1 MYSNLASGLLS
12 VAASISMWAGIAF
25 LLINW
30 AFSPV
35 FYIVAVVLQHLSDRI
50 HIPECIKKD
59 GFPVNVFY
67 TGADG
72 ELVRYVPEN
81 ET

>member
-1 MYSNLASGLLS
+1 
-12 VAASISMWAGIAF
+12 
-25 LLINW
+25 
-30 AFSPV
+30 
-35 FYIVAVVLQHLSDRI
+35 VAVVLQHLSDRI

-59 GFPVNVFY
+59 GFPVNVFHI
-67 TGADG
+67 GAEG

>member
-35 FYIVAVVLQHLSDRI
+35 FYIVAVVLQHLSGRI
-50 HIPECIKKD
+50 HVPECIKKD
-59 GFPVNVFY
+59 GLPVNVFY
-67 TGADG
+67 IGAEG
-72 ELVRYVPEN
+72 ELIRYKGESSK
-81 ET
+81 

>member
-1 MYSNLASGLLS
+1 MYANLASGLLS
-12 VAASISMWAGIAF
+12 RAASISMWAGIVF
-25 LLINW
+25 LFINW

-59 GFPVNVFY
+59 GFPVNVFHI
-67 TGADG
+67 GAEG